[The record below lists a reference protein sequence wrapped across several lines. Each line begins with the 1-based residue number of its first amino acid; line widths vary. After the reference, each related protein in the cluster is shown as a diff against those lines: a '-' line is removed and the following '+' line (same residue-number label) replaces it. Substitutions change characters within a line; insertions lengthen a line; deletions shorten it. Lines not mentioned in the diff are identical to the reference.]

1 MKRRLIL
8 MGVTFG
14 LILVAFA
21 VYSFFAGD
29 GYDGDRWGEP
39 PQYDETA
46 YDEFDDDDPESKAP
60 YWEMR
65 DDYGRLEGIF
75 QAEDWDE
82 VSKGHYL
89 LTKPKI
95 QRFMKSG
102 QVLTIFADTGRMFL
116 EETDKDLVPRS
127 GSFEGNV
134 SIVLDRGTEPGL
146 PPAEMRPDDLVR
158 IYVDDLQFNND
169 MLEITTDSHV
179 TVFSAEADILG
190 KGLIIRWNE
199 EPREI
204 RTLEILTGDYM
215 AIKHIPAEFKVP
227 TLPDTA
233 RAPLDDP
240 GQAAQP
246 QAALSNVRLIPAYEV
261 TDVAQRQAT
270 TQPTTQMVDGE
281 IKARPRNIYKA
292 TFHDKVH
299 VVSGPRYIDG
309 ADELTIV
316 FQWDKSAQRR
326 LSRRSTTQPA
336 PQPLAPMAAAAAPG
350 TTPAT
355 PQPAIQT
362 ADDDTMII
370 TWSGPLIIH
379 PLGYADANSSERF
392 GIEAIGDKITLA
404 DTEAKA
410 TCKKFVYMYPAEAGR
425 LVGTD
430 ADPVV
435 VSGDDD
441 RDLICREVR
450 FDRNRDLIHIVGP
463 GSIDAQGNINLEV
476 AKAAT
481 TQPVDVPTDD
491 TPDTKLAKAATTQ
504 PVVAP
509 TDDTPDT
516 KLTKAATTQPA
527 ETPDEGGRISW
538 TEAVV
543 ARLEQADGK
552 FTISEALFAG
562 DVHLAGSQ
570 PGEAVTCDRLQTWLA
585 QGPDGPYPRKAIAR
599 GNVLALWKDSNI
611 KSDKATIFF
620 DPPDA
625 NAPDSKPQVTA
636 MVAEGNVLIANP
648 DGFALARVLESSSN
662 DANSLSPGA
671 YYITGEQI
679 NFYQSTDGS
688 DQTAW
693 AEGPGSMA
701 YLTDQD
707 FDGKQLDKPRPA
719 RIEWAKRMDYDARQM
734 VAVFNGDVKFDSELS
749 SISGQTMTV
758 TFEEKDQAGDA
769 KSDDG
774 DAKSDDGDSGMAIGQ
789 MRDMQVRNIVV
800 DDDVLVSWRSEN
812 AAKQL
817 TQRLHMRSPRLLYN
831 AADGTIDCFRE
842 GKLLVEDYTPPKPK
856 SSESSTED
864 DDNISARAETPWQT
878 AFEWSRHMKLMLDDL
893 TVVMDG
899 DVKMMHLSGSE
910 VNRPAALNLPDWPEL
925 TDGRI
930 TTLDC
935 GKLIARFNKPPD
947 AKAKSADGNA
957 TGLDAMGV
965 KFGDLSKFT
974 ATEDVTLVD
983 GQFTLQG
990 QSLNYNR
997 TDNTAM
1003 LSGYLPGHRRRNAK
1017 VFFEGNQLPELSS
1030 PRIEAVLDGGHIKK
1044 VRSLG
1049 GIRGFG
1055 TRYVEPPE

>member
-8 MGVTFG
+8 MGITFG

-21 VYSFFAGD
+21 VYTFFAGD
-29 GYDGDRWGEP
+29 GYDGDRWGDS

-46 YDEFDDDDPESKAP
+46 FDEFENDDPESKAP

-75 QAEDWDE
+75 QAKDWDE
-82 VSKGHYL
+82 QSDSSYL

-102 QVLTIFADTGRMFL
+102 QVLTITADTGRAFL
-116 EETDKDLVPRS
+116 EMTDKDLIPRS
-127 GSFEGNV
+127 GSLDGNV
-134 SIVLDRGTEPGL
+134 SIVFDRGTEPGL
-146 PPAEMRPDDLVR
+146 PPSEMRPDDLVR

-169 MLEITTDSHV
+169 MLEITTDSNV
-179 TVFSAEADILG
+179 AVFSVEADILG
-190 KGLIIRWNE
+190 KGLILRWNE

-204 RTLEILTGDYM
+204 RTLEILAGDYM

-240 GQAAQP
+240 NHDNQQP
-246 QAALSNVRLIPAYEV
+246 QAALSDVKLIPAYEV
-261 TDVAQRQAT
+261 NDVAQRQAT
-270 TQPTTQMVDGE
+270 TQPTTRMVGGE
-281 IKARPRNIYKA
+281 IEAQPRNIYKA

-309 ADELTIV
+309 ADELSIV

-336 PQPLAPMAAAAAPG
+336 PQPVSPTTVAAAPS
-350 TTPAT
+350 TMPAT
-355 PQPAIQT
+355 TQPADQP

-379 PLGYADANSSERF
+379 PLGYADANSAERF
-392 GIEAIGDKITLA
+392 GIEAIGDRITLA

-425 LVGTD
+425 LIGTD

-435 VSGDDD
+435 LSGQDD

-450 FDRNRDLIHIVGP
+450 FDRNRDLIHLAGP
-463 GSIDAQGNINLEV
+463 GSIDAQGRIDLEL
-476 AKAAT
+476 AKAPA
-481 TQPVDVPTDD
+481 TQPVE
-491 TPDTKLAKAATTQ
+491 TPLEAKAGPKLAKAPATQ
-504 PVVAP
+504 PVETPIEDKPAP
-509 TDDTPDT
+509 T
-516 KLTKAATTQPA
+516 LAKAAITPPA
-527 ETPDEGGRISW
+527 EAPGEDGSIRW

-543 ARLEQADGK
+543 ARLEQVDGK
-552 FTISEALFAG
+552 FTIREALFVG
-562 DVHLAGSQ
+562 DVHLTGSQ

-625 NAPDSKPQVTA
+625 NDSDSKPQVTA

-648 DGFALARVLESSSN
+648 DGFALARLLESQSN
-662 DANSLSPGA
+662 DANGLSPGA

-679 NFYQSTDGS
+679 NFYQSTDGN

-719 RIEWAKRMDYDARQM
+719 RIEWAKRMDYNAKQM
-734 VAVFNGDVKFDSELS
+734 EAVFIGDVKFNSELS
-749 SISGQTMTV
+749 SISGQKMTV
-758 TFEEKDQAGDA
+758 TFEEKDEPGGA
-769 KSDDG
+769 KSDQN
-774 DAKSDDGDSGMAIGQ
+774 DSGIAIGE
-789 MRDMQVRNIVV
+789 MKDMQVRNIIV

-817 TQRLHMRSPRLLYN
+817 VQRLHMRSPKLSYN

-842 GKLLVEDYTPPKPK
+842 GKLLVEDYTPPKP
-856 SSESSTED
+856 ESSDSQAD
-864 DDNISARAETPWQT
+864 DDDMSSNIETPWQT
-878 AFEWSRHMKLMLDDL
+878 AFEWTRHMRLMLDDL
-893 TVVMDG
+893 TVIMDG

-910 VNRPAALNLPDWPEL
+910 VNRPATLNLPDWPEL
-925 TDGRI
+925 PDGRI

-935 GKLIARFNKPPD
+935 EKLIARFNKPPA
-947 AKAKSADGNA
+947 AKGKSADSNA

-974 ATEDVTLVD
+974 ATKDVVLVD
-983 GQFTLQG
+983 GKFTLQG

-1003 LSGYLPGHRRRNAK
+1003 LKGYLPGHRRRNAK
-1017 VFFEGNQLPELSS
+1017 VTIEGNQRPELSS
-1030 PRIEAVLDGGHIKK
+1030 PRIEAVLEGGHVKK
-1044 VRSLG
+1044 VRSSG

-1055 TRYVEPPE
+1055 TRYIEAKD